1 MLLIV
6 KLLKLNLKYL
16 MIYVINLLM
25 IKIFCGNEVVNFIE
39 VV

>member
-1 MLLIV
+1 MILIV

-16 MIYVINLLM
+16 MIYVINLMM

>member
-6 KLLKLNLKYL
+6 KLLKFNLKYL
-16 MIYVINLLM
+16 MIYVINLMM

>member
-16 MIYVINLLM
+16 MIYVINLIM

>member
-16 MIYVINLLM
+16 MIYVINLMM
-25 IKIFCGNEVVNFIE
+25 IKIFRGNEVVNFIE

>member
-16 MIYVINLLM
+16 MIYVINLMM